1 MASVVFPDADL
12 KVFLTA
18 SVEARAQR
26 RHKQLID
33 KGMHASVTALSQEI
47 AERDARDS
55 QRAVAPM
62 SRSDDSLLLDTT
74 EIGPQEACDKVLE
87 WYRQRAER

>member
-1 MASVVFPDADL
+1 MASVVFTDADL

-26 RHKQLID
+26 RHKQLMD

-62 SRSDDSLLLDTT
+62 SQSEDSLLLDTT
-74 EIGPQEACDKVLE
+74 EIGPQEACDRVLG
-87 WYRQRAER
+87 WYRQRAGR